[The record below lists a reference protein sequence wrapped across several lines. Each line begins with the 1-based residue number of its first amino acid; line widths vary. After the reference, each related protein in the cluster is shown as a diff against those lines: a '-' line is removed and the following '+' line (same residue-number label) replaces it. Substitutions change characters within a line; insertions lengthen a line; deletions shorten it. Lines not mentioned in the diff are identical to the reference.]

1 MKTMLKYIKKIS
13 AGIIVGIANI
23 IPGISGGTVAV
34 IFGVYSDL
42 VNIAAVNIKEIK
54 KQWKDFLCLILGMG
68 AGILIFARLFKILY
82 QKFPVQINF
91 FFVGLIVGSV
101 FILAEFLKETSPVK
115 KNTFI
120 FKFLW
125 FLIGLTL
132 MAGLYFAQKYTGR
145 SPSVL
150 IQNINVKNFFILF
163 FAGIAGALA
172 MVIPG
177 ISGSFILLIMGV
189 YNSVINAVTEF
200 NFPVLFIVG
209 TGVLIGIVAA
219 GRFISY
225 FLQKYSKTTYA
236 FILGLVLGS
245 VMHIYPQVCQSFN
258 MRVISAVC
266 IFAGYSIIT
275 VFDRIKTKA

>member
-145 SPSVL
+145 SSSVL